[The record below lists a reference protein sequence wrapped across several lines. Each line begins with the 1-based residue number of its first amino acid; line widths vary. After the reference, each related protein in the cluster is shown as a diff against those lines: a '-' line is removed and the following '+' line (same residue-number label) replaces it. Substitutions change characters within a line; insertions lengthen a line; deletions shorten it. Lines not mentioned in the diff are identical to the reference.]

1 MLSKVRLLMADL
13 KKKLAFSIQQAK
25 VPAEEA
31 QQYFDALSD
40 EEADAIWAETQ
51 VFDDSPTGRP
61 RILINRRKFEDA
73 GAGEDYVREM
83 EFGEGLHLLKY
94 IAPEVFNDLYVT
106 AMSEQEPR
114 KWLEEAYTQA
124 KKPRTHGNSE
134 KRSFPDFVRYSR
146 LDQVVGGYISGDENS
161 NVPTMRTGGW
171 NKDLPFGKIF
181 RSKLEGLKSQ
191 LGITDT
197 ENPWFNTN

>member
-1 MLSKVRLLMADL
+1 MKADL

-25 VPAEEA
+25 VPEEEA
-31 QQYFDALSD
+31 SAYFG
-40 EEADAIWAETQ
+40 ADAAKDSRWAETQ

-83 EFGEGLHLLKY
+83 EFSEGLHLLKY

-114 KWLEEAYTQA
+114 KWLEDSYKMSVKE
-124 KKPRTHGNSE
+124 GE
-134 KRSFPDFVRYSR
+134 KRRFEDWVRYSR

-161 NVPTMRTGGW
+161 NVPTMRTWG
-171 NKDLPFGKIF
+171 KDLPFGKIF